1 MTPNRLRR
9 VAVALVASATL
20 AISSRAEASPTARL
34 VYVRGEGADTCP
46 DEAALKQSVAARLG
60 YDPFRPFVQPTL
72 FAEVHRDKG
81 RFVGSLKMVDGAGI
95 ERGARRFDAA
105 GDDCAELTATMAL
118 SMSIAIDPRS
128 ALAPPPGTPAPA
140 ADSTEAPSLD
150 KPTDAPADAPVKTPA
165 PPETSIPT
173 GPPPPAGSK
182 GRLGVGIGLHGAAG
196 LSPVATAGARISGEV
211 SWSSLS
217 VGLELRADLP
227 ASSNLERGGAV
238 KTWLIGAAVVPCW
251 RVAWFSGCAV
261 GLVGRLQASSVDVAR
276 ETRETFAFAAAG
288 LRLAAD
294 FPVGE
299 ALAVRLG
306 ADLLGTIT
314 PFVLDVDGQR
324 VYDSSVVSGLASAT
338 LVKFF

>member
-1 MTPNRLRR
+1 M
-9 VAVALVASATL
+9 AVALVVGATL
-20 AISSRAEASPTARL
+20 AISSHAEASQTARL

-72 FAEVHRDKG
+72 FAEVHREKG

-95 ERGARRFDAA
+95 ERGARRFDAS

-128 ALAPPPGTPAPA
+128 ALRPPPATPAPVP
-140 ADSTEAPSLD
+140 DSTEAPSLD
-150 KPTDAPADAPVKTPA
+150 KPTDAPAEAPIKAPA
-165 PPETSIPT
+165 PETPT
-173 GPPPPAGSK
+173 PPPPAGSK
-182 GRLGVGIGLHGAAG
+182 SRLGVGIGLHGTVG
-196 LSPVATAGARISGEV
+196 LGPVATAGAHISGEV
-211 SWSSLS
+211 SWSSVS

-227 ASSNLERGGAV
+227 ASSSLERGGVV

-299 ALAVRLG
+299 ALAVRFG